1 MKRSRLSPTNS
12 WNGVVK
18 TGENN
23 DRTFCSPMN
32 IENARFHTDKR
43 RTLPADV
50 ERVIKARD
58 HIERTLRRP
67 WIICERFPDEG
78 EKEQLL
84 KERKRSFNA
93 VVGRAN
99 TQTHIFKCAE
109 ERIKQNNER
118 NSKRR
123 IPFLEKRYPGDDIE
137 RTLRRPCTIYES
149 FQEEGEKEKEELY
162 KERKRTFNA
171 DVGSVV
177 KIDVKSKR
185 TLRSPMHI
193 VGWLSEEGK
202 TENGRFYEEEKRT
215 LEADVGR
222 VLRTGENNV
231 RIISSPIRFLDC
243 VHEGSEKVN
252 DRSYTERIK
261 SLEADVRRLTSE
273 RDRLQVKT
281 DNFEERHRNMCIKER
296 EMKIE
301 ANSLKTE
308 ILKCKNQIKDFTM
321 KSTRYQIIENKFKE
335 QRVKLNSI
343 ENDKRSLATQLTDK
357 IEELTRMKQT
367 VKELAAH
374 EEMSI
379 KLANEKIQLEKEM
392 SSIEKKLQQMTTK
405 VQDTS
410 QLKEENDMLYDSIE
424 SLKGQIKDKDEKIQ
438 KRHLEYESLLSEL
451 ATQQSDNRKIL
462 KIAKRSDQRFK
473 LKRTIDDKE
482 RFNEELTCAE
492 KNEKHHISEA
502 SLWGKHAK
510 RMRTLA
516 EGNLTENDEVS
527 TQESCSESSDD
538 CSVPG
543 HSNLLKTS
551 KKGMVLSDK
560 DKLRKSLTL
569 RKDSN
574 KEM

>member
-43 RTLPADV
+43 RTLPANV
-50 ERVIKARD
+50 ERGIKTRD

-109 ERIKQNNER
+109 ERVKQNNER

-177 KIDVKSKR
+177 KIDLKSER

-392 SSIEKKLQQMTTK
+392 SSIEKK
-405 VQDTS
+405 
-410 QLKEENDMLYDSIE
+410 
-424 SLKGQIKDKDEKIQ
+424 
-438 KRHLEYESLLSEL
+438 RHLEYESLLSEL
-451 ATQQSDNRKIL
+451 ATHQSDNRKIL

-574 KEM
+574 KEINIFNITNLGSLTNKSNITNHSNNTLNEDNEPRAIEECDE